1 MRVFVIF
8 AGIIAY
14 LFLLVFLE
22 SELIKSEVRLEDLES
37 RVIELRNARK
47 QLEFQLS
54 GLTNLADIEAAAK
67 AMGYVFP
74 DKEDILGVIE

>member
-22 SELIKSEVRLEDLES
+22 SELVKSEVRLEDLES
-37 RVIELRNARK
+37 RVIELRNAK
-47 QLEFQLS
+47 KHLEFQLS

-67 AMGYVFP
+67 AMGFIFP

>member
-1 MRVFVIF
+1 MRVFIIF

-22 SELIKSEVRLEDLES
+22 SELVKSEVRLEELTS
-37 RVIELRNARK
+37 RVIELRNEKK
-47 QLEFQLS
+47 QLEFKLS
-54 GLTNLADIEAAAK
+54 GLANLADIEAAAK

-74 DKEDILGVIE
+74 DKDDILGVIE